1 MIILILFISPNY
13 VIIIKEVAFLF
24 GEGRDSGFEKALEG
38 FNIEHV
44 RDEEFVSAEF
54 EKAPGYH
61 GNVIFLYILP
71 VNLASTCIIVL
82 VNELEKK
89 LLQLIQ
95 VVDVD

>member
-1 MIILILFISPNY
+1 MIILILLIGSY
-13 VIIIKEVAFLF
+13 DVIVIKEVAFLF
-24 GEGRDSGFEKALEG
+24 GEGRDSGFEKALKG
-38 FNIEHV
+38 LNIEHV

-71 VNLASTCIIVL
+71 VNLASPCIIVL

>member
-1 MIILILFISPNY
+1 MIILILLIGSY
-13 VIIIKEVAFLF
+13 DVIVIKEVAFLF

-38 FNIEHV
+38 LNIEHV
-44 RDEEFVSAEF
+44 RDEEFVPAEF

-71 VNLASTCIIVL
+71 VNLASPCIIVL